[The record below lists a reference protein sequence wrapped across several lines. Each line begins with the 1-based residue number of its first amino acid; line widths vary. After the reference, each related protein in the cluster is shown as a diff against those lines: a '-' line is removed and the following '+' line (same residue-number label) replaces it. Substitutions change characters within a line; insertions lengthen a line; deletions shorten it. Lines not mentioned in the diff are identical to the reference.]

1 MPFIMFMAKFEI
13 DEFEERLTD
22 NSVQQIE
29 INTKRHCLLVYKFD
43 IMDIII

>member
-1 MPFIMFMAKFEI
+1 MPFIMFMAKFKI

-29 INTKRHCLLVYKFD
+29 INTKKTLLARV
-43 IMDIII
+43 